1 MPDKATIRQ
10 QILEKRASLSPQEL
24 EKAGKTAAERLSAME
39 EYQGAKAIMAYMDF
53 RSEVPTGPIIEL
65 IRSSG
70 KKLILP
76 YTSKDFLITPY
87 EIPDSGTFSDYL
99 NTSALG
105 ITEPNDSVCR
115 LADPDSID
123 LIIIPGTVFDQYEN
137 RLGYGKG
144 CYDRFLASLHNNA
157 FKLALA
163 YDFQVLPCI
172 PAGPFDVKMDKILT
186 IGTEKQNGY
195 LHRSSTDIQQ

>member
-10 QILEKRASLSPQEL
+10 QILEKRASLSPQAL
-24 EKAGKTAAERLSAME
+24 EKAGKTAAERLAAMD
-39 EYQGAKAIMAYMDF
+39 EYQRSKTIMVYMDF
-53 RSEVPTGPIIEL
+53 RNEVPTGPIIEL
-65 IRSSG
+65 IRSTG

-76 YTSKDFLITPY
+76 HTSKDFLITPY
-87 EIPDSGTFSDYL
+87 EIPENGTLFEYL
-99 NTSALG
+99 NSSGLG
-105 ITEPNDSVCR
+105 ISEPNDALCKV
-115 LADPDSID
+115 ADPDSIE
-123 LIIIPGTVFDQYEN
+123 LVIIPGTVFDQYEN

-172 PAGPFDVKMDKILT
+172 PAGPFDIKMDKILT
-186 IGTEKQNGY
+186 IGTAHLE
-195 LHRSSTDIQQ
+195 